1 MKVSELMT
9 IDPTCCTPETSLE
22 AVARLM
28 VDVDC
33 GAIPVVGDLTS
44 RFPIGIITDRDI
56 VVRMIAAGKNPL
68 ELTARDCMTT
78 PAITVTADTT
88 LADCVDLL
96 ELNQIRRVI
105 VVNREGRIAG
115 ILAQADIA
123 MHLSKR
129 QAGEL
134 LQEVSEPTE
143 ARTFA
148 HP

>member
-68 ELTARDCMTT
+68 ELTARDCMTA